1 MVLSRIRS
9 SLKVTEHGGNGIREG
24 EYTEKERWKNNSKF
38 VMCIASSIYE
48 ARNRPDGWG

>member
-1 MVLSRIRS
+1 MELEKENIR
-9 SLKVTEHGGNGIREG
+9 
-24 EYTEKERWKNNSKF
+24 KERWKSNSKF

>member
-24 EYTEKERWKNNSKF
+24 EYTEREMEK
-38 VMCIASSIYE
+38 
-48 ARNRPDGWG
+48 